1 MKKVLLLLGI
11 LLAFGALKA
20 PAEHA
25 LLLRQRALGFQMAR
39 LNLNVRAQLGQT
51 GFVAALSG
59 FRALMA
65 DILWIRAGVAFDQMA
80 WPRMQLLLH
89 SATQLQP
96 KAELFWEMA
105 HFHMAYDAATAVRSD
120 EKREPLA
127 ALRRK
132 AEVEYMHIGE
142 VFLKDGLTFNPESS
156 RLWER
161 LGTLYGNRLHDHSAA
176 AEAFLKASQKP
187 NAMTYLRRFVGYEL
201 AQIPGRER
209 EAYEALRKL
218 YLEGDAQ
225 RLPNLLRYVSQLE
238 QKLAV
243 PTAERVYIPRTAD
256 EPAQPQVNR

>member
-1 MKKVLLLLGI
+1 
-11 LLAFGALKA
+11 
-20 PAEHA
+20 
-25 LLLRQRALGFQMAR
+25 
-39 LNLNVRAQLGQT
+39 
-51 GFVAALSG
+51 
-59 FRALMA
+59 
-65 DILWIRAGVAFDQMA
+65 
-80 WPRMQLLLH
+80 
-89 SATQLQP
+89 
-96 KAELFWEMA
+96 
-105 HFHMAYDAATAVRSD
+105 VRSD

-132 AEVEYMHIGE
+132 AEVEYIHIGE

-201 AQIPGRER
+201 AQVPGRER
-209 EAYEALRKL
+209 EAYEVLRKL

-256 EPAQPQVNR
+256 EPAQPQFNR